1 MKKLVLIGALA
12 AILAVGSVSCSKKD
26 SAADASALTS
36 KIENCTNPDSLS
48 LYVDQAKAYAQ
59 KLVKEG
65 KIDQAKEY
73 LAKIEPVVKEKAPAL
88 AGTLATVETAL
99 DKVGDVVGDK
109 TEDAKDAVSAAADS
123 VGSAASQAGEA
134 VADKAGELKDQ
145 AADKAGELKDKAAD
159 KLQQAAN
166 ATSEAAQ
173 KGADKVKDL
182 LK

>member
-12 AILAVGSVSCSKKD
+12 AVLAIGSVSCSKKD
-26 SAADASALTS
+26 GASDPSAITS
-36 KIENCTNPDSLS
+36 KIENCTNTDSLKV
-48 LYVDQAKAYAQ
+48 YVDQAKAYAQ

-65 KIDQAKEY
+65 KVDQAKEY

-99 DKVGDVVGDK
+99 DKVGDAVGDK
-109 TEDAKDAVSAAADS
+109 VDDAKDAASAAADS
-123 VGSAASQAGEA
+123 LGSAAESARDA
-134 VADKAGELKDQ
+134 VAEKAGEVKD
-145 AADKAGELKDKAAD
+145 AAAEKI
-159 KLQQAAN
+159 QQAKD
-166 ATSEAAQ
+166 ATADAAQ